1 LALLLNVAEVSDKG
15 AVLLARSRRTP
26 ESRKEPDSVFPAG
39 GGKPGNV
46 SVIVPA
52 VKLIVL
58 IVTVANKPMAPS
70 MRIASAALGRFA
82 AAVAN
87 VGLAIP
93 VVIDAGNVNVKDV
106 VVNDELAISAPD
118 TVIPAPG
125 ENGSAV
131 TALRDVSTS
140 LGDGVL
146 KS

>member
-1 LALLLNVAEVSDKG
+1 M
-15 AVLLARSRRTP
+15 
-26 ESRKEPDSVFPAG
+26 
-39 GGKPGNV
+39 
-46 SVIVPA
+46 
-52 VKLIVL
+52 
-58 IVTVANKPMAPS
+58 VTVANKPIAPS
-70 MRIASAALGRFA
+70 MRIASSALGRFA

-87 VGLAIP
+87 DGLAIP
-93 VVIDAGNVNVKDV
+93 VVSDAGNVKVRSV
-106 VVNDELAISAPD
+106 VVNDELAISEPD